1 MLSKNLPKQINVI
14 RSVTYEVPKLIDDL
28 LEQGHEGVIS
38 TETLMEYISDWVA
51 EDFCGHTTGLSYQDQ
66 NGQEITNDYNG

>member
-1 MLSKNLPKQINVI
+1 MTKQTLPMQRNVI
-14 RSVTYEVPKLIDDL
+14 RSVTYDVPKLIDDL
-28 LEQGHEGVIS
+28 LEQGHEGQIT
-38 TETLMEYISDWVA
+38 TETLMEYITDWVA

>member
-1 MLSKNLPKQINVI
+1 MTKQTLPKQINVI
-14 RSVTYEVPKLIDDL
+14 RSVTYDVPKLIDDL
-28 LEQGHEGVIS
+28 LEQGHEGQIT
-38 TETLMEYISDWVA
+38 TETLMEYITDWVA

>member
-1 MLSKNLPKQINVI
+1 MKPQLPKQINVI
-14 RSVTYEVPKLIDDL
+14 RSVTYDVPKLIDDL
-28 LEQGHEGVIS
+28 LEQGHEGQIT
-38 TETLMEYISDWVA
+38 TETLMEYITDWVA

>member
-1 MLSKNLPKQINVI
+1 VLSKNLPKQINVI

>member
-1 MLSKNLPKQINVI
+1 MKPQLPKQINVI
-14 RSVTYEVPKLIDDL
+14 RSVTYDVPKLIDDL
-28 LEQGHEGVIS
+28 LEQGHEGQIT